1 MRTLL
6 WSLIIV
12 VAVLAVSSSVYTC
25 GYQQDRLEYVLT
37 DEMIVTNSNLKASE
51 HATDNGDEHVMQTH
65 IKPGRLTGLFND
77 SNAMQL
83 EAARANGIDPITD
96 VRSAFKLKRPIVR
109 LYTCDVYYIDSTM
122 KYAHPYLVP
131 KAANSSRWALT
142 ASVSTPPATFHAL
155 RSTPRLFRSFWNWA
169 SNTNRNALTNA
180 RSTCLANAVHATAK

>member
-65 IKPGRLTGLFND
+65 IKPGRLTGLFKD
-77 SNAMQL
+77 SNAMQM
-83 EAARANGIDPITD
+83 EAARANGIEPITD
-96 VRSAFKLKRPIVR
+96 VRSSFKLKRPIVL

-131 KAANSSRWALT
+131 KAANLLHEIGKAFQDTIKARGGKGYRIRVNSL
-142 ASVSTPPATFHAL
+142 L
-155 RSTPRLFRSFWNWA
+155 RTEHTVAKLRK
-169 SNTNRNALTNA
+169 RNAA
-180 RSTCLANAVHATAK
+180 ATD